1 MFKVHVVDAANR
13 VRYREQLD
21 QYFQLRHQIYVGER
35 GWHALKRP
43 DGREIDAFDTPDA
56 THLLGIT
63 AAGQVVAGS
72 RLVPSLKPHLMSE
85 VFPQLVN
92 GLAQRGQ
99 DISEWTRFFVARHL
113 REPGRSCQAA
123 GIICCGVLELC
134 LQRHI
139 RHLTIV
145 CEDFWFERFASIGWS
160 PKRLGPS
167 KESDGMSI
175 IGIMVDISPAALT
188 TTRQIYRI
196 GGTVLCDDEPIDSCP
211 MTDENRGSNR
221 QTA

>member
-1 MFKVHVVDAANR
+1 MVLVRIHQGPAMFKVHVVDAANC
-13 VRYREQLD
+13 VAYQEQLD

-35 GWHALKRP
+35 GWQALKRP
-43 DGREIDAFDTPDA
+43 DGREIDAFDTVDA

-72 RLVPSLKPHLMSE
+72 RLIPSLKPHLMSE

-92 GLAQRGQ
+92 GRAQRGKN
-99 DISEWTRFFVARHL
+99 IFEWTRFFVARHL
-113 REPGRSCQAA
+113 REAGRSSQAA
-123 GIICCGVLELC
+123 GVICCGVVELC

-145 CEDFWFERFASIGWS
+145 CEDYWHERFASIGWN
-160 PKRLGPS
+160 PKRLGPA
-167 KESDGMSI
+167 KECDGMSI
-175 IGIMVDISPAALT
+175 IGIMVDISPAVLT

-196 GGTVLCDDEPIDSCP
+196 GGTVLCDDEPIKP
-211 MTDENRGSNR
+211 VAE
-221 QTA
+221 